1 MVKHEIKVEMK
12 STQSLSDL
20 IEMAYDIKD
29 GKGTIKGNRH
39 ALNVCPNNDNELY
52 SILTGLHMSTVK
64 VTNNDIIDGNLRFM
78 VFEEGTSITLSP
90 ISIYCLKED
99 KYIFF

>member
-12 STQSLSDL
+12 SSESLSEL
-20 IEMAYDIKD
+20 IERAYDIKD

-39 ALNVCPNNDNELY
+39 TIGVCPENDAELHG
-52 SILTGLHMSTVK
+52 ILTGLHMSTIK
-64 VTNNDIIDGNLRFM
+64 VINNDVIEGNLRFM
-78 VFEEGTSITLSP
+78 VFEEGSSITLTP
-90 ISIYCLKED
+90 ISIYCLKEE

>member
-12 STQSLSDL
+12 STDSLLEL
-20 IEMAYDIKD
+20 IERAYDVKD

-39 ALNVCPNNDNELY
+39 TLEVCPNNDTELHG
-52 SILTGLHMSTVK
+52 ILTGLHMSTVK
-64 VTNNDIIDGNLRFM
+64 VTNNDIIEGNLRFM
-78 VFEEGTSITLSP
+78 IFEEGSSITLTP
-90 ISIYCLKED
+90 ISIYCIKEE

>member
-12 STQSLSDL
+12 STETLSAL
-20 IEMAYDIKD
+20 IERAYEIKD

-39 ALNVCPNNDNELY
+39 TLNVCPNEDSELHG
-52 SILTGLHMSTVK
+52 ILTGLHMSTIK
-64 VTNNDIIDGNLRFM
+64 VINPELIEGNLRFM
-78 VFEEGTSITLSP
+78 VFEEGGSITISP
-90 ISIYCLKED
+90 ISIYCLKEE

>member
-12 STQSLSDL
+12 STESLSEL
-20 IEMAYDIKD
+20 IGRAYDIKD

-39 ALNVCPNNDNELY
+39 TIGVCPENDAELHG
-52 SILTGLHMSTVK
+52 ILTGLHMSTIK
-64 VTNNDIIDGNLRFM
+64 VINNDVIEGNLRFM
-78 VFEEGTSITLSP
+78 VFEEGSSITLTP
-90 ISIYCLKED
+90 ISIYCLKEE